1 VAIVNLSGDFIEQG
15 RIGYMNA
22 IAKYQ
27 KCVSEKM
34 FPKAVEGIQELSYPK
49 WAIK

>member
-1 VAIVNLSGDFIEQG
+1 
-15 RIGYMNA
+15 MNA

-27 KCVSEKM
+27 KCVSENN
-34 FPKAVEGIQELSYPK
+34 FPKAVEGIKELSFPK